1 MPTPKRPA
9 ARLFFEAHEP
19 GEELAGARRLPL
31 DLIDPNPFQTRQGFD
46 QTFLEELAAHL
57 KDGGRLLQPIRVRP
71 QGDRYQIVNG
81 EQRFRAARLAGW
93 TDIPALIEELS
104 DEEADFATFEEN
116 ARRTN
121 PHPEDLA
128 RHLARLQDLYSLSER
143 QLADRTGM
151 KRSTINNYLRTLRQR
166 PDLLARLGLPDD
178 DPLRLTW
185 PEVLTLLTA
194 PAEAE
199 VAYDKP
205 DATADSTAG
214 EEGAGVAYDKPA
226 HALVE
231 REELDAAGNRPMLVP
246 TPYRARALNTWATGL
261 LRTDWRTV
269 PRAERAT
276 VLAQIELLERRLQEA
291 KAALREGEE

>member
-9 ARLFFEAHEP
+9 ARLFFESDEP

-31 DLIDPNPFQTRQGFD
+31 DLVDPNPFQTRQGFD
-46 QTFLEELAAHL
+46 QSFLEELAAHL
-57 KDGGRLLQPIRVRP
+57 RAGGRLLQPIRVRP

-128 RHLARLQDLYSLSER
+128 RHLARLQDQYRLSER

-194 PAEAE
+194 PVAE
-199 VAYDKP
+199 VAYHKP
-205 DATADSTAG
+205 DATTASTEG

-226 HALVE
+226 HSLVE
-231 REELDAAGNRPMLVP
+231 REELDAAGNPPMLVP